1 MEENYEVLEELHN
14 VEAEL
19 EDVQGASSLPQFL
32 FQLSLTNFQIT
43 ITRPMLKMP

>member
-19 EDVQGASSLPQFL
+19 EDVQ
-32 FQLSLTNFQIT
+32 
-43 ITRPMLKMP
+43 